1 MLLKPIYIDKLHFI
15 CEPCSTQIE
24 LFNHSEKL
32 KGRPCVVVAPQG
44 LPLPRLTSLGYNFG
58 GQTLKD
64 AIENGIGE
72 KTMADI
78 F

>member
-1 MLLKPIYIDKLHFI
+1 
-15 CEPCSTQIE
+15 
-24 LFNHSEKL
+24 
-32 KGRPCVVVAPQG
+32 VVVAPQG

-64 AIENGIGE
+64 AIENGNGK